1 MSGRSQNLE
10 HTRLL
15 GAAKN
20 ANERQ
25 AIRME
30 IAAEKLL
37 SGPLRRRRWLAAD
50 RDNVAAFLLALVNAE
65 INEVKNGD
73 K

>member
-20 ANERQ
+20 ANDRQ

-50 RDNVAAFLLALVNAE
+50 RDKIAAFLQALVMDE
-65 INEVKNGD
+65 INKVKNGEQ
-73 K
+73 